1 MKLPKIVAVGS
12 PSSGKSSL
20 IQQILGLDFLPC
32 GPVINLFLCVGR
44 CNKKTFVNKFDIS
57 KRFKRTIC
65 TFCINSIKN
74 NQFYQS

>member
-32 GPVINLFLCVGR
+32 GTVIYLFLLCR
-44 CNKKTFVNKFDIS
+44 AL
-57 KRFKRTIC
+57 
-65 TFCINSIKN
+65 
-74 NQFYQS
+74 